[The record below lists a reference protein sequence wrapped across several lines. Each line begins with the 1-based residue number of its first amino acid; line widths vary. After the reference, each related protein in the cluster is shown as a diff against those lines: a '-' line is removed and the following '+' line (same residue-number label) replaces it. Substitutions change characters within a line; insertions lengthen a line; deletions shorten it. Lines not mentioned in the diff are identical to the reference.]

1 MDSNFR
7 FLVARPSNRHG
18 RSDCFLETWSGS
30 VGKPEVRIH
39 LPPAGSL
46 VRTCRQSK
54 RRWFRADHFLLAHLR
69 ARACALRAL
78 VDGEDLA
85 DDQPVEQHADRSE
98 TQFGG
103 RLGGAIHD
111 LGSMDVPRGL
121 GRD

>member
-1 MDSNFR
+1 MGQAARNGNF
-7 FLVARPSNRHG
+7 VAASPLDRKSPIQ
-18 RSDCFLETWSGS
+18 
-30 VGKPEVRIH
+30 VRIRF
-39 LPPAGSL
+39 PPAGSL
-46 VRTCRQSK
+46 VRTCRQAK
-54 RRWFRADHFLLAHLR
+54 RRWFRADHFRLAHLR

>member
-1 MDSNFR
+1 MTFQTSRSTSSGLVCCR
-7 FLVARPSNRHG
+7 FSMN
-18 RSDCFLETWSGS
+18 
-30 VGKPEVRIH
+30 
-39 LPPAGSL
+39 
-46 VRTCRQSK
+46 
-54 RRWFRADHFLLAHLR
+54 
-69 ARACALRAL
+69 
-78 VDGEDLA
+78 EDLA